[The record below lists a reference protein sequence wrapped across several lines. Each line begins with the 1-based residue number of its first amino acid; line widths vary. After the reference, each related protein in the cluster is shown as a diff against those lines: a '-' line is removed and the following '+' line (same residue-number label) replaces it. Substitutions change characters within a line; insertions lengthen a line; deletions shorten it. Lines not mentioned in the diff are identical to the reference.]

1 MGQFMAFDLRHLK
14 QDKLLIIEHWGDAD
28 EDSNVRSAL
37 AASAG
42 ALDPECRNILIDVRQ
57 SVVKFSLD
65 NLADNVG
72 MFMST
77 LDPDVRVAYALNEFN
92 HLEESAIISA
102 LGRQNNFELK
112 MRHDKE
118 SALNW
123 LTQTRVLA
131 A

>member
-1 MGQFMAFDLRHLK
+1 MAFDLRHMK
-14 QDKLLIIEHWGDAD
+14 QDNLLIVEHWGDAD
-28 EDSNVRSAL
+28 EDCNIRSAL
-37 AASAG
+37 AASAA
-42 ALDPECRNILIDVRQ
+42 ALDPACRNILIDVRQ
-57 SVVKFSLD
+57 SVVRFSLED
-65 NLADNVG
+65 LASNVG

-92 HLEESAIISA
+92 HAEEAAIIRE
-102 LGRQNNFELK
+102 LGRQNKFALK

-123 LTQTRVLA
+123 LTQPRNIA

>member
-1 MGQFMAFDLRHLK
+1 MAFDLRHMK

-37 AASAG
+37 AASAS

-57 SVVKFSLD
+57 SVVRFSLAD
-65 NLADNVG
+65 LASNVG

-77 LDPDVRVAYALNEFN
+77 LDPDVRVAYALNEF
-92 HLEESAIISA
+92 HHAEEAAIIRE
-102 LGRQNNFELK
+102 LGRQNQFELK

-123 LTQTRVLA
+123 LTQNRVLA